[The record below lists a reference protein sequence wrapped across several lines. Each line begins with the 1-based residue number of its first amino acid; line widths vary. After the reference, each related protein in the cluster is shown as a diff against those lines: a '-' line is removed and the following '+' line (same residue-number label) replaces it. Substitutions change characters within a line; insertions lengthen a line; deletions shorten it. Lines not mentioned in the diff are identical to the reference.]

1 METMAQSKTIRHSS
15 HSLSTVPDTF
25 KRAGQDAKVAG
36 LYLEVSVE
44 RARSFCPEATTELY
58 AVSRLRGC
66 ASTSGILAFGEVI
79 ARLPRGARAR
89 GTPTAA
95 LKKTFKDT

>member
-44 RARSFCPEATTELY
+44 RARSFCPEATT
-58 AVSRLRGC
+58 
-66 ASTSGILAFGEVI
+66 SGILAFGEVI